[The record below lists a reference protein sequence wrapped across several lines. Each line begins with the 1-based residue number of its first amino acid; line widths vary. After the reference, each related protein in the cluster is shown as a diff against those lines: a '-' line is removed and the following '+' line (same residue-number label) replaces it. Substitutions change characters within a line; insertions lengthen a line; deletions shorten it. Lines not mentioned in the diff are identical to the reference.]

1 MRWQKMTFKEFIG
14 YLYEAVGYE
23 GYIDRESNEIQTI
36 KEVVGIDFE
45 YLEDKEIFALIQ
57 GMKTMYEME
66 RESWRYFEEEGEE
79 DDIQRI

>member
-1 MRWQKMTFKEFIG
+1 MTFKEFIG

>member
-1 MRWQKMTFKEFIG
+1 MRHKEFID

-23 GYIDRESNEIQTI
+23 GYIDRESNVIQTI

-57 GMKTMYEME
+57 GMKTMHEME
-66 RESWRYFEEEGEE
+66 RESWRYFEEGEE
-79 DDIQRI
+79 DGI